1 MLLAILLLLGQTCEW
16 DFQSSFSRVD
26 NMHPGSGATILTAGP
41 GGVFRFDPAS
51 GTFGD
56 FYGYPDQLPG
66 LQANDVLEDT
76 EGNLWVAPS
85 DGGLTVLTDGEWE
98 VYTVYEGIPGS
109 GTIYCLEEAGGK
121 IWAGTDAGVAMES
134 GEGFVSL
141 DESSTNGGL
150 PTTEI
155 YDLTHDGQF
164 LWLATGKG
172 VYRLDLS
179 ASPYI
184 ADSWDS
190 PGDTGGLGIDYLA
203 LGDGVEPAGV
213 GSAGIYLYTGGDR
226 WSLVLENT
234 EVTRAEWTSWGLL
247 ASAQGVLRRTVD
259 STWVEMGTG
268 FPQGV
273 AESYYGGP
281 LLERQGVLWCGIGPV
296 NYPDV
301 SWGLGLGRLEGP
313 DDAWEVVTVPGMPA
327 SNVNQVVVENGL
339 TILGSRYS
347 GLLVG
352 HPQGWRQYG
361 QEEGL
366 PRFLQVY
373 SVAPGQ
379 DGDVWCSA
387 YHYGLSWVGGGATY
401 DTSDDSIL
409 TFTVDSIASPP
420 GLNQVIAPLLNNQV
434 RMMDTQDGTLWLAQE
449 AFYLTPDEPSGVVAV
464 SGDPPDLENM
474 TFTSYQPEA
483 GAMAAKNVRAVCP
496 VGSDRLWVVYAEDS
510 GCQLLDHGG
519 TPHDRSDDQ
528 WTPAGRAFGTQDG
541 LPSNTANCAARGSD
555 GTSYIGTPLG
565 VWEYNGSGSFSEVA
579 GASGKIT
586 AMEVDGAGRLWA
598 NGSQG
603 MILVEDGSVTVFD
616 TGNSPY
622 VPSSREA
629 DEDFSSVGPD
639 GATVYFS
646 SIYGLWSVGCGGG
659 GGYESGGPLFYPQ
672 PWKVDE
678 ETLRIAGIPAD
689 AAVEVA
695 VYRLDGGFIRSLDA
709 ASTAEWSWDGMVDG
723 SPVSSGVYVA
733 RVSWGDGQTSLVKL
747 AVIR

>member
-26 NMHPGSGATILTAGP
+26 NMHPGSGGTILAAGP
-41 GGVFRFDPAS
+41 GGVFRYDPAS
-51 GTFGD
+51 GDFSD

-66 LQANDVLEDT
+66 LGANDVLEDSD
-76 EGNLWVAPS
+76 GNLWVAPT
-85 DGGLTVLTDGEWE
+85 DGGLTALLDGEWV

-155 YDLTHDGQF
+155 YDLAQDGEF

-190 PGDTGGLGIDYLA
+190 PGITGALGIDYLA
-203 LGDGVEPAGV
+203 LGEGKDPAGV
-213 GSAGIYLYTGGDR
+213 GSDGVYVFQDGAKWMLMLSDP
-226 WSLVLENT
+226 
-234 EVTRAEWTSWGLL
+234 EVSRAAWTSWGLL
-247 ASAQGVLRRTVD
+247 AAGEGVLRQVSD
-259 STWVEMGTG
+259 STWTEMGTG

-273 AESYYGGP
+273 DDSYYGGP
-281 LLERQGVLWCGIGPV
+281 LLERQGVLWCGIGPI

-301 SWGLGLGRLEGP
+301 SWGLGLGRLPGP
-313 DDAWEVVTVPGMPA
+313 DDAWEVVTIPGMPA
-327 SNVNQVVVENGL
+327 CNVNQVAVENGL

-361 QEEGL
+361 QAEGL

-373 SVAPGQ
+373 SAAPGK
-379 DGDVWCSA
+379 GTDVWCSA
-387 YHYGLSWVGGGATY
+387 YHYGLTWVGGGATY
-401 DTSDDSIL
+401 SASDDSIL
-409 TFTVDSIASPP
+409 TFTVDSIVSPP
-420 GLNQVIAPLLNNQV
+420 GLNQVIAPLLNNQI
-434 RMMDTQDGTLWLAQE
+434 RMMVNQGNTLWLAQE
-449 AFYLTPDEPSGVVAV
+449 AFFQTPEEPSGIVAV
-464 SGDPPDLENM
+464 GGDPPSLEDM

-483 GAMAAKNVRAVCP
+483 GGMAAKNVRAICP
-496 VGSDRLWVVYAEDS
+496 LGSDRLWVVYAEDG

-528 WTPAGRAFGTQDG
+528 WLPAGRAYGTQDG
-541 LPSNTANCAARGSD
+541 LSSNTVNCAACGPD

-565 VWEYNGSGSFSEVA
+565 VCVYNGSGSFSEL
-579 GASGKIT
+579 SGTESSIT
-586 AMEVDGAGRLWA
+586 AMQVDGAGRLWA

-603 MILVEDGSVTVFD
+603 MLLVDDGSVTVFNG
-616 TGNSPY
+616 GNSPY
-622 VPSSREA
+622 VPTTREA
-629 DEDFSSVGPD
+629 EEDFAALGPD
-639 GATVYFS
+639 GSMVYFS
-646 SIYGLWSVGCGGG
+646 SIYGLWSVSCSGGG
-659 GGYESGGPLFYPQ
+659 GQQGGGPLFYAQ
-672 PWKVDE
+672 PWKVE
-678 ETLRIAGIPAD
+678 EELLGIAGIPGEGP
-689 AAVEVA
+689 VEVSI
-695 VYRLDGGFIRSLDA
+695 YRVDGSFLCSVDA
-709 ASTAEWSWDGMVDG
+709 PSSSQWSWDGTVDG
-723 SPVSSGVYVA
+723 SVVSSGVYMA
-733 RVSWGDGQTSLVKL
+733 LVSWDGGTELVKL
-747 AVIR
+747 AVVR